1 MSNYYYD
8 EDQWYVH
15 KKKHYN
21 EDCDLDHDLV
31 DEEAEALRRDAARAR
46 AAEAAARAEAAA
58 EAEARAEAAAE
69 AEARALA
76 AAEAEARAER
86 LAARAEEAERL
97 AARTKY
103 KEHQDRELVCKCI
116 CKKRKNKY

>member
-46 AAEAAARAEAAA
+46 A
-58 EAEARAEAAAE
+58 
-69 AEARALA
+69 
-76 AAEAEARAER
+76 
-86 LAARAEEAERL
+86 EEAERL
-97 AARTKY
+97 AARAKY

>member
-46 AAEAAARAEAAA
+46 AAEA
-58 EAEARAEAAAE
+58 
-69 AEARALA
+69 
-76 AAEAEARAER
+76 RAER

-97 AARTKY
+97 AARAKY

>member
-46 AAEAAARAEAAA
+46 AAEAEARAEAAA
-58 EAEARAEAAAE
+58 EAEARAE
-69 AEARALA
+69 A